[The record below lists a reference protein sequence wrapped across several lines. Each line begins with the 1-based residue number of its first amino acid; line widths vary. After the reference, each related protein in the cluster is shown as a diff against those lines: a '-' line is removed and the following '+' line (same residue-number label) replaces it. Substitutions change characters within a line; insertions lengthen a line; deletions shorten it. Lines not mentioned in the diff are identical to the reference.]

1 MVNTLLPYK
10 NSIKTITRDN
20 GTEFA
25 EHQYISQK
33 LGCDFYFAI
42 LIHCRQEA
50 SMKIRTDLFGN
61 IFLKEPVLRK

>member
-25 EHQYISQK
+25 EPLYK
-33 LGCDFYFAI
+33 A
-42 LIHCRQEA
+42 
-50 SMKIRTDLFGN
+50 KIGL
-61 IFLKEPVLRK
+61 